1 MAPCEEISPEAATLQ
16 EGEVSHTLQ
25 AFSSYLF
32 ILCTKGRNSQA
43 VRVSQVKSIDA
54 IQAIAGLICL
64 LTIDRW
70 RFYKLAQIVF
80 AGDSIPLHAVQ
91 AHSVGVIEII
101 AEWADENTHSC
112 PQVVPLPASDA
123 IHLEIVL

>member
-16 EGEVSHTLQ
+16 KGEVSHTLQ

-32 ILCTKGRNSQA
+32 ILCTEGRDCQA
-43 VRVSQVKSIDA
+43 VRTSQVKSIDA

-70 RFYKLAQIVF
+70 RFYKLAQIAF
-80 AGDSIPLHAVQ
+80 AGDSIPLNTVQ
-91 AHSVGVIEII
+91 THSVGAIEII
-101 AEWADENTHSC
+101 AEWANENTHSC
-112 PQVVPLPASDA
+112 SQVVPLPASDA